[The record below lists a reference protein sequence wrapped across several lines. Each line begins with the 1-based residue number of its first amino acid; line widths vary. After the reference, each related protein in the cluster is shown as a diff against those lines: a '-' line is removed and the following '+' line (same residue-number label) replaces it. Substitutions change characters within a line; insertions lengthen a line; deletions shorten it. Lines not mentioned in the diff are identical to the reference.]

1 MRVEFPFNM
10 HQDVRNTLSNHTV
23 SVFYFTRKD
32 KGVLDME
39 LEIHGYKQCLRSVL
53 FFKIS
58 LGLSKYDLFLVQ
70 NFPFTSHDLVFSK
83 LYIVLCTKVFSL
95 FYLSIN
101 YHAVL
106 FWLVHD
112 IFYTSVLAA
121 YLCSTLLFPNIDF
134 FLPDCWRGHDPYWIN
149 FFFGC

>member
-1 MRVEFPFNM
+1 
-10 HQDVRNTLSNHTV
+10 
-23 SVFYFTRKD
+23 
-32 KGVLDME
+32 ME

-106 FWLVHD
+106 F
-112 IFYTSVLAA
+112 
-121 YLCSTLLFPNIDF
+121 
-134 FLPDCWRGHDPYWIN
+134 
-149 FFFGC
+149 